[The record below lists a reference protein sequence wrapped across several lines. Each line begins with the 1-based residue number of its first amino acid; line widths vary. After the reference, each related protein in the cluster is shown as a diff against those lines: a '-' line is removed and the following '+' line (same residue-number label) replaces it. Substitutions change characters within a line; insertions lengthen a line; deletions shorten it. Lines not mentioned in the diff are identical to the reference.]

1 MSEFKKYKGRKGAV
15 TVVKKDGPYDLG
27 GMSKSLDSFA
37 EAREGLY
44 KGDDKY
50 SKEAK
55 KSSILGGFEAIKKV
69 KREKSESKGRKDF
82 PFFKHTTK
90 GK

>member
-1 MSEFKKYKGRKGAV
+1 MSDFKKYKGKKGAV
-15 TVVKKDGPYDLG
+15 TVVKKGGPYDLG
-27 GMSKSLDSFA
+27 GMSDALDSFA

-44 KGDDKY
+44 EGEGKY
-50 SKEAK
+50 MKEAK
-55 KSSILGGFEAIKKV
+55 KSSIKGGYDAIKKV